1 MNTLLLLELR
11 HTTACTTIVCES
23 QEALPHR
30 PKAPLYRIKLC
41 QTQSILV
48 IFGEMTTCLLYTSDA
63 ADE

>member
-48 IFGEMTTCLLYTSDA
+48 IFGEMTT
-63 ADE
+63 E